1 MTFYCEKCKKAIP
14 YNEEA
19 VGIDYFGEPQI
30 KEIKTLEWY
39 NETNREIG
47 GPFVYEHPEKGSLY
61 YHLDCYTKDEYIN
74 EERTRIYIA
83 RLLNLFI
90 DPLNLKEKELYSHHI
105 EINSIKIKPLLKEL
119 LLICL
124 KFKVDLKQ
132 KKSFNKFS
140 LVQRYIK
147 KVGHAYYFHI
157 PKEFFDENK
166 LSEETPYELEIIPQ
180 KRAHRKSPN
189 FFLKKG
195 KTK

>member
-1 MTFYCEKCKKAIP
+1 MVTI
-14 YNEEA
+14 
-19 VGIDYFGEPQI
+19 GSFGKPRI
-30 KEIKTLEWY
+30 SEIKTLRWY

-47 GPFVYEHPEKGSLY
+47 GPPLYTHPEQKTTY

-74 EERTRIYIA
+74 EERVRIYIA
-83 RLLNLFI
+83 QLLNLFI
-90 DPLNLKEKELYSHHI
+90 DPLDLKEKRLYSHHI
-105 EINSIKIKPLLKEL
+105 EVNSIKINSLLKEL

-157 PKEFFDENK
+157 PQMFFDENK
-166 LSEETPYELEIIPQ
+166 LSEECPYKLEIIPQ

-195 KTK
+195 KPK